1 MVNTIHIQE
10 WFETAKLR
18 LSSTTCVN
26 LSATVDMNDFL
37 QPHWLK
43 EKKSQEMSQTSGM
56 PLINIERGI
65 PCRLPLLVVAEVLI
79 SI

>member
-1 MVNTIHIQE
+1 
-10 WFETAKLR
+10 
-18 LSSTTCVN
+18 
-26 LSATVDMNDFL
+26 
-37 QPHWLK
+37 
-43 EKKSQEMSQTSGM
+43 M

>member
-1 MVNTIHIQE
+1 MRVLN
-10 WFETAKLR
+10 
-18 LSSTTCVN
+18 N
-26 LSATVDMNDFL
+26 FL
-37 QPHWLK
+37 EPDWPYMY
-43 EKKSQEMSQTSGM
+43 EKKFQVSQTSGM